1 MADVTISIKGGVISV
16 DKNHV
21 KVKAKSEK
29 VTWMCHDGTFSIV
42 FNTKSSSPGALPVN
56 PTTTETGK
64 VWKADAGP
72 FDSASSIYSYGIEA
86 PGAKPLDPEIEV
98 IP

>member
-1 MADVTISIKGGVISV
+1 MADVTISIKGGIITV

-29 VTWMCHDGTFSIV
+29 VTWMSHDGTFSIV
-42 FNTKSSSPGALPVN
+42 FNTKSSPGPLPLN

-64 VWKADAGP
+64 VWKAEAGP
-72 FDSASSIYSYGIEA
+72 FDTANVTYSYGIEA
-86 PGAKPLDPEIEV
+86 PGATPLDPEIEI